1 MKLLLD
7 THIFL
12 WFIAGDPKIST
23 VSVEAIRDPGNEVFL
38 SVFSVWEAIIKY
50 QLKKLLLPHAPETY
64 MPQQRDRHKI
74 ASLELDEQSVAKLA
88 GLPALHRDPF
98 DRMLVCQAI
107 AGNMTLVTV
116 DSALRSYPV
125 PQMQ

>member
-1 MKLLLD
+1 V
-7 THIFL
+7 
-12 WFIAGDPKIST
+12 A
-23 VSVEAIRDPGNEVFL
+23 VEAIRDPGNEVFL
-38 SVFSVWEAIIKY
+38 SVVSVWEAIIKY
-50 QLKKLLLPHAPETY
+50 QLKKLLLPYPPETY